1 MRTIL
6 TIIAVALVAVMSVAL
21 VAPYLIDWSAQRGA
35 IEARLSAITGA
46 DVSLTGPV
54 ELRVLPTPY
63 LALGE
68 GLVSAP
74 GPDGAKLSFAS
85 ARLELALVKLASGQ
99 IRFSDIRLEK
109 PVLTLTRGLD
119 GALKLPPVQMAGLHS
134 TGFDRLRM
142 QDGRVKIVGAGA
154 GTEISSVEI
163 DAAAPSLDGPARLNG
178 QFSGPDNA
186 PVVFSLASEKPGPE
200 GTPLRLEVNGGPS
213 WPGAQFDGALQG
225 DPAAGIGGL
234 RFAGAATFIGTAPG
248 EDAPTPWRVAGPM
261 TVDLNQAT
269 LRQAEFRLG
278 PEERGIRADGDA
290 KVVFGSPA
298 QISVALRAKQVNV
311 DTFMRRKGED
321 GAAPARALTLITR
334 IVSAALQGRESQA
347 AIDAQVLAQPIILG
361 AQTLPDASATLKT
374 APGAPLNLTLN
385 LGLPGQSRLRADGDL
400 ATGAE
405 AKFRGD
411 VAFLSADFPLLREW
425 ATLGAPPAVAKIAAL
440 ADALPY
446 RSASISGAV
455 EASPAGFSGRDLKLT
470 LDRSTLTGALAFKGP
485 DGGQAGRLDADLTSD
500 SLDVDGLPSLTS
512 TNLFDDLDLS
522 LALRAGSLHIARIGE
537 AEINSGS
544 LAVNV
549 AKSGRNVTLKRLSV
563 AGLDGASLDIQGA
576 IGPDSTAATGHLRA
590 DRLRDFALLVSRVAP
605 ADWSRMLVARA
616 SELSPAAF
624 TFGAHGGATDN
635 GGVPAIDS
643 FRANGSVGETQ
654 FSVTLDPRPN
664 DAGRALT
671 VSLDSPNSGALLRQL
686 GVHTPTSGGGRA
698 HIALNANG
706 GWEKGYDVDATSQL
720 AGADL
725 AWRGRFL
732 PGAESDDAKLF
743 GSAKANSP
751 NLAPLAIALGL
762 APANGGALG
771 PADIGFDATLRG
783 DRWGFS
789 RLAATIAGVKA
800 SGDLTYQPLKPLE
813 AVPEASADIARA
825 QEAIGSAAAPANQ
838 PPPEIEG
845 QLTVER
851 MPLGGVLALAL
862 GPPQPGRTGARWS
875 DVRFAPAPLRPPSAA
890 VKLRV
895 GALDMADALTAR
907 EFATT
912 LRFDRGRLDLDD
924 LAMRIAGG
932 GASGHVTLRRDAD
945 NVTLTG
951 ALALDSVA
959 LDRIGFSGRI
969 GGALDFASTGR
980 SPAALINGLAG
991 SGTVAFA
998 GAALARSD
1006 PTALDRVVAK
1016 AQTPDAPLDETN
1028 IAFAFSNE
1036 LNRAPLAIPDGSTP
1050 LSLSAGVMKIGPIKI
1065 PEGQGGEALSADL
1078 DLRTLTTQ
1086 ARFTLTSSAS
1096 DLKFWSGAAPSAA
1109 VTIDNA
1115 LEAPKR
1121 QIDIST
1127 LSAALAAQAIAR
1139 ETDRI
1144 STMEADI
1151 RERAFFNRRLKGERL
1166 MDRRQQE
1173 IQDWEVEQ
1181 ARLKGQA
1188 EHLRSLE
1195 EAEKAAD
1202 AEAAKRAAEVAA
1214 DKAATQKAEEDKG
1227 AADKVDGGKDGEGGQ
1242 STKAPFAAAPAS
1254 KSDQVGANGPGPA
1267 APTPPPRPKGRPT
1280 QGDPARGLY

>member
-1 MRTIL
+1 VRYVL
-6 TIIAVALVAVMSVAL
+6 TIVAVALVAVMSIAL
-21 VAPYLIDWSAQRGA
+21 IAPYLIDWSTQRGE

-46 DVSLTGPV
+46 DVSLSGPV

-68 GLVSAP
+68 GLISAP

-99 IRFSDIRLEK
+99 IRFSDIRLEA
-109 PVLTLTRGLD
+109 PVLTLTRGPD

-142 QDGRVKIVGAGA
+142 ADGRVKIVGAGA
-154 GTEISSVEI
+154 GTEISGVEI

-186 PVVFSLASEKPGPE
+186 AVAFSLASEKPGPE

-213 WPGAQFDGALQG
+213 WPAAQFDGALQG

-234 RFAGAATFIGTAPG
+234 RFAGSATFIGTGPG

-269 LRQAEFRLG
+269 LRKGEFRLG

-290 KVVFGSPA
+290 SVVFGSPA
-298 QISVALRAKQVNV
+298 RISVTLRAKQVNV
-311 DTFMRRKGED
+311 DSFMRRKGED
-321 GAAPARALTLITR
+321 GVAPARAVSLITR
-334 IVSAALQGRESQA
+334 IIAAALQGRESQA

-361 AQTLPDASATLKT
+361 AQTLPDASLTLKA
-374 APGAPLNLTLN
+374 APGAPLSLALN

-411 VAFLSADFPLLREW
+411 IAFVSADFALLREW
-425 ATLGAPPAVAKIAAL
+425 ATLGAPPAAAKIAAF

-446 RSASISGAV
+446 RGASISGAV
-455 EASPAGFSGRDLKLT
+455 EASPTGFSGRNLKLV
-470 LDRSTLTGALAFKGP
+470 LDRSTLTGALAFKGA
-485 DGGQAGRLDADLTSD
+485 DGGQPSRLDVDLSSD

-512 TNLFDDLDLS
+512 ANLFDDLDVALS
-522 LALRAGSLHIARIGE
+522 LRAGSLHIARIGE
-537 AEINSGS
+537 AQIDSGS

-549 AKSGRNVTLKRLSV
+549 AKSGPNVTLKRLSV
-563 AGLDGASLDIQGA
+563 AGLDGASFDVEGA

-590 DRLRDFALLVSRVAP
+590 DRLHDFAVLVSRVAP
-605 ADWSRMLVARA
+605 GDWSRMLVARA
-616 SELSPAAF
+616 GELSPAAF

-635 GGVPAIDS
+635 GGVPAVDS
-643 FRANGSVGETQ
+643 LRANGSAGETQ

-671 VSLDSPNSGALLRQL
+671 ISLDSPNSGALLRQL

-706 GWEKGYDVDATSQL
+706 SWEKGYDVDATSQL

-732 PGAESDDAKLF
+732 PAAESDDAKLF
-743 GSAKANSP
+743 GSAKAKSP

-800 SGDLTYQPLKPLE
+800 SGDLTYQPVKPLE

-825 QEAIGSAAAPANQ
+825 QEAIGSGAAPAN
-838 PPPEIEG
+838 PPPAEIEG

-851 MPLGGVLALAL
+851 MPLGGALALAL
-862 GPPQPGRTGARWS
+862 GPPQSGRPGARWS
-875 DVRFAPAPLRPPSAA
+875 DVRFAPVPLRPPSAA
-890 VKLRV
+890 VKLKV
-895 GALDMADALTAR
+895 GTLDLADALTAR
-907 EFATT
+907 DFATT
-912 LRFDRGRLDLDD
+912 LRFDKGRLDLDD

-932 GASGHVTLRRDAD
+932 GASGHATLRRDAD

-951 ALALDSVA
+951 ALALDSIA
-959 LDRIGFSGRI
+959 LDRTGFSGRI

-991 SGTVAFA
+991 SGTVSFA

-1036 LNRAPLAIPDGSTP
+1036 LNRAPLAIPDGSAP
-1050 LSLSAGVMKIGPIKI
+1050 LSLSAGIMKIGPIQM

-1086 ARFTLTSSAS
+1086 ARFTLTASAS
-1096 DLKFWSGAAPSAA
+1096 DLKFWSGSPPSAA

-1121 QIDIST
+1121 QIDISA

-1166 MDRRQQE
+1166 MDRRQQD

-1188 EHLRSLE
+1188 DRLRTLE

-1202 AEAAKRAAEVAA
+1202 ADAAKRAAEAA
-1214 DKAATQKAEEDKG
+1214 LAKAAVQKAEEEKG
-1227 AADKVDGGKDGEGGQ
+1227 ATDNFDPAKPVEGRQ
-1242 STKAPFAAAPAS
+1242 PTKAPFASAPTS
-1254 KSDQVGANGPGPA
+1254 KSDQVGANGPGA
-1267 APTPPPRPKGRPT
+1267 TTPTPPPRPKARPT
-1280 QGDPARGLY
+1280 QGDPAPGLY

>member
-35 IEARLSAITGA
+35 IEARLNAITGA

-85 ARLELALVKLASGQ
+85 ARVELALVKLASGQ

-109 PVLTLTRGLD
+109 PVLTLTRGSD

-142 QDGRVKIVGAGA
+142 ADGRVKIVGAGA
-154 GTEISSVEI
+154 GAEISGVEI
-163 DAAAPSLDGPARLNG
+163 DAAAPSLDGPARLSG

-200 GTPLRLEVNGGPS
+200 GTPLRLEVNAGPS
-213 WPGAQFDGALQG
+213 WPAAQFDGALQG

-234 RFAGAATFIGTAPG
+234 RFAGSATFIGTAPG
-248 EDAPTPWRVAGPM
+248 EDTPTPWRVAGPM
-261 TVDLNQAT
+261 TADLNQAS

-298 QISVALRAKQVNV
+298 QISIALRAKQVNV
-311 DTFMRRKGED
+311 DAFMRRKGED
-321 GAAPARALTLITR
+321 GVAPARAVTLITR
-334 IVSAALQGRESQA
+334 IVSAALQGRESQT

-385 LGLPGQSRLRADGDL
+385 LGLPGQSRLNADGDL
-400 ATGAE
+400 QTGAE
-405 AKFRGD
+405 ARFRGD
-411 VAFLSADFPLLREW
+411 VAFVSADFTLLRDW
-425 ATLGAPPAVAKIAAL
+425 ATQGAPPAAAKITAFAE
-440 ADALPY
+440 ALPY

-455 EASPAGFSGRDLKLT
+455 EAAANGFSGRNLKLT

-485 DGGQAGRLDADLTSD
+485 DGGQPSRLDVDLASD

-522 LALRAGSLHIARIGE
+522 LSLRAGSLHIARIGE
-537 AEINSGS
+537 AQIDSGS

-549 AKSGRNVTLKRLSV
+549 AKSGPNVTLKRLSV
-563 AGLDGASLDIQGA
+563 AGLDGASLDVEGA
-576 IGPDSTAATGHLRA
+576 SGPDSTAATGHLRA
-590 DRLRDFALLVSRVAP
+590 DRLHDFAALVSRVAP
-605 ADWSRMLVARA
+605 SDWSRMLVTRA

-624 TFGAHGGATDN
+624 SFDAHGGATDK

-643 FRANGSVGETQ
+643 LRANGTAGETQ
-654 FSVTLDPRPN
+654 LSVTLDPRPS

-671 VSLDSPNSGALLRQL
+671 VSLNSTNSGALLRQL

-706 GWEKGYDVDATSQL
+706 SWDKGYDVDATSQL

-725 AWRGRFL
+725 SWRGRFL
-732 PGAESDDAKLF
+732 PAAESSDAKLF
-743 GSAKANSP
+743 GSAKAKSP
-751 NLAPLAIALGL
+751 NLAPLAVALGL

-800 SGDLTYQPLKPLE
+800 SGELTYQPSKLLE
-813 AVPEASADIARA
+813 AVPEANADIARA
-825 QEAIGSAAAPANQ
+825 QEAIGSGAAPAT
-838 PPPEIEG
+838 PPPAEIEG

-862 GPPQPGRTGARWS
+862 GPPQAGRTGARWS
-875 DVRFAPAPLRPPSAA
+875 DVRFAPVPLRPPSAA
-890 VKLRV
+890 VRLRV
-895 GALDMADALTAR
+895 GTLDLAEALAAR
-907 EFATT
+907 EFVTT
-912 LRFDRGRLDLDD
+912 LRFDNGRLDLDD

-951 ALALDSVA
+951 ALSLESVA
-959 LDRIGFSGRI
+959 LDRTGFSGHI

-980 SPAALINGLAG
+980 SPAALIDGLAG
-991 SGTVAFA
+991 SGTMSFA

-1006 PTALDRVVAK
+1006 PAALDRVVAK

-1028 IAFAFSNE
+1028 IAFAFGNE
-1036 LNRAPLAIPDGSTP
+1036 LNRAPLAIPDGLAP
-1050 LSLSAGVMKIGPIKI
+1050 LSLSAGVMKIGPITM

-1078 DLRTLTTQ
+1078 DLRALTTR

-1096 DLKFWSGAAPSAA
+1096 DLKFWSGSPPSAA
-1109 VTIDNA
+1109 VTIDNV
-1115 LEAPKR
+1115 LETPKR
-1121 QIDIST
+1121 QIDISA

-1144 STMEADI
+1144 SAMEADI

-1188 EHLRSLE
+1188 ERLRSLE

-1202 AEAAKRAAEVAA
+1202 ADAAKRAADAA
-1214 DKAATQKAEEDKG
+1214 ANKAAAEKAEEEKG
-1227 AADKVDGGKDGEGGQ
+1227 AAGQ
-1242 STKAPFAAAPAS
+1242 FRA
-1254 KSDQVGANGPGPA
+1254 G
-1267 APTPPPRPKGRPT
+1267 
-1280 QGDPARGLY
+1280 